1 MTTTNIDQLS
11 RRIEQAIHE
20 HIAASQRA
28 ATDAIARGFGA
39 TSGGTRR
46 ARPKAEPESGS
57 RRRPPTEIAAIGGQL
72 YRAVC
77 EKPGEL
83 MAVLAV
89 GLGSSPREL
98 QRPKAQLKSLGQVR
112 SVRLRHLT
120 RYFPMAAKS

>member
-1 MTTTNIDQLS
+1 MTTTNIDQLR
-11 RRIEQAIHE
+11 RRIEQAIQE
-20 HIAASQRA
+20 HLAASQRA
-28 ATDAIARGFGA
+28 AEDAIARAFAA
-39 TSGGTRR
+39 TSETRR
-46 ARPKAEPESGS
+46 TRQPREPESES
-57 RRRPPTEIAAIGGQL
+57 RRRPPTEIAAIGGKL

-98 QRPKAQLKSLGQVR
+98 QRPMAQLKNLGQVR
-112 SVRLRHLT
+112 SVGLRHLT